1 MRAIY
6 TGILA
11 GSVFSVS
18 ALGNGVDGLSADAF
32 YEFTADA
39 SGLLPAVTPGFLQDE
54 NVSALTTTFNPTTQQ
69 FTFEATLTP
78 NTVGSEVN
86 SFSLVIGDG
95 NALEGRTGE
104 IATLYFDATREGTP
118 VVSLY
123 TYNGADSAT
132 SFRFADFQQAAVDGS
147 VAPDTLATSFGAGTG
162 ADFLN
167 GAAVVEN
174 ADGSRTFSVDI
185 DASEINGH
193 VPTVASPDGGDFF
206 GLQVAQELGIWFHT
220 FQQTFETTYDENG
233 FFVPETGNA
242 NLVATGFAVASNFN
256 TLDLTGL
263 QAVLVPEPATAV
275 MALTGL
281 GLLAGRRRRA

>member
-1 MRAIY
+1 MRTTY
-6 TGILA
+6 TGLLA
-11 GSVFSVS
+11 GSVLTVS
-18 ALGNGVDGLSADAF
+18 AVGTTSVAQASDAF
-32 YEFTADA
+32 YEFQADA
-39 SGLLPAVTPGFLQDE
+39 AGLLPAVTPGFLDDE
-54 NVSALTTTFNPTTQQ
+54 NVSALRTTFNPSTQQ

-78 NTVGSEVN
+78 NTSGSEVN

-132 SFRFADFQQAAVDGS
+132 SFRFADFQQAAIDGS
-147 VAPDTLATSFGAGTG
+147 VAPDTLATSFGLGTS

-167 GAAVVEN
+167 DASVVEN
-174 ADGSRTFSVDI
+174 TDGSRTFSVDI
-185 DASEINGH
+185 DASSINGH
-193 VPTVASPDGGDFF
+193 SPAVPSPTGNDFF
-206 GLQVAQELGIWFHT
+206 GLQVAQDLGIWFHT
-220 FQQTFETTYDENG
+220 FQQTFETTYDANG

-263 QAVLVPEPATAV
+263 QSVLVPEPATAV